1 MRTTKAELHA
11 LAARINEYR
20 AQLGLSGNYVVRY
33 AYDRPRL
40 EKLDNSDERG
50 GAVNISPRLPPGELA
65 QWMHAYLD
73 GMNAA
78 RRELVGEF

>member
-11 LAARINEYR
+11 LADKINSYR

-40 EKLDNSDERG
+40 EKLQNSDETG
-50 GAVNISPRLPPGELA
+50 GSANISPRLPPGELA
-65 QWMHAYLD
+65 QWMHAYVD
-73 GMNAA
+73 GMDAA